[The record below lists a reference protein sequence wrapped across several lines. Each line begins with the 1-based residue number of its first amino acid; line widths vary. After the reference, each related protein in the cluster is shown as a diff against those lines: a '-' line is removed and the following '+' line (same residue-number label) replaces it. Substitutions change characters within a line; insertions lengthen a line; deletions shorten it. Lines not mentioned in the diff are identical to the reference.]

1 MDAGTVESFLEASLF
16 VRSIQQESNI
26 KISCPEEIAF
36 HNKWINEDEV
46 KMIAEDLS
54 SSPYG
59 DYLLKII
66 KN

>member
-16 VRSIQQESNI
+16 VSSIEKENDI

-36 HNKWINEDEV
+36 NNKWINEDKV
-46 KMIAEDLS
+46 KIIAKDLS
-54 SSPYG
+54 SSPYS